1 MSRSQKKHPAGGCT
15 IATSEKQDK
24 SLSARAWRRLVR
36 VALSKG
42 QEPPHEKEIRNPW
55 DWDKDGRQRFG
66 AALSPQSLK
75 EAMRK

>member
-1 MSRSQKKHPAGGCT
+1 MSRSRKKHPAGGWT
-15 IATSEKQDK
+15 TAISDKQDK
-24 SLSARAWRRLVR
+24 RLSARAWRRLVR
-36 VALSKG
+36 VALSMG

-55 DWDKDGRQRFG
+55 NWDKDGRQWFG